1 MTNTEEK
8 ILLARRIAS
17 ALRHYGGFVY
27 EDDLDKHSTVIE
39 VIREAGA
46 NLALSIALLDPRKRI
61 YALIPVDKRCKVSCN
76 SSCENDPKCTSE
88 CMDKCRSEIAAK
100 IAEMLERYAQRAA
113 KH

>member
-8 ILLARRIAS
+8 ALLARRIAN

-39 VIREAGA
+39 VIREAGV
-46 NLALSIALLDPRKRI
+46 NLALSVALLDPRKRI
-61 YALIPVDKRCKVSCN
+61 YALIPIDRRCKVSCN
-76 SSCENDPKCTSE
+76 SSCGDSPECTSK
-88 CMDKCRSEIAAK
+88 CMDKCRNEIVVK
-100 IAEMLERYAQRAA
+100 IAEALERYAQRVA